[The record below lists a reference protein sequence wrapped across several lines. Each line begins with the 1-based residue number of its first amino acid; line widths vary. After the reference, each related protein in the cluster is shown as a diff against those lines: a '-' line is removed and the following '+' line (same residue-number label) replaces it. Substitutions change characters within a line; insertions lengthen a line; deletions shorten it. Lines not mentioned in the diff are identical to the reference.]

1 MVLNPAIARSGR
13 SNEKFANEFL
23 VMSRCKT
30 PKQAVRALAVAVL
43 MCATAACTSQL
54 SDLSEPADVARSTAQ
69 PSYPAVHD
77 MPTPRD
83 TSPMSAEERRRIADE
98 LAAARERQEAETTG
112 TVPPRT
118 PQSPGR

>member
-1 MVLNPAIARSGR
+1 VVLNPAVARSGR
-13 SNEKFANEFL
+13 SNQKFANEFL
-23 VMSRCKT
+23 VMLRCKL

-43 MCATAACTSQL
+43 LSTTAACTSQL
-54 SDLSEPADVARSTAQ
+54 SDLSEPADTARSSA
-69 PSYPAVHD
+69 PAVHD

-83 TSPMSAEERRRIADE
+83 TPPMSAEERRRIADE

>member
-1 MVLNPAIARSGR
+1 
-13 SNEKFANEFL
+13 
-23 VMSRCKT
+23 MSQCRC
-30 PKQAVRALAVAVL
+30 PKQAFRVLAVAAL
-43 MCATAACTSQL
+43 MSATAACTSQL
-54 SDLSEPADVARSTAQ
+54 SDLPDPADAARSTAQ

-77 MPTPRD
+77 MPGPRD
-83 TSPMSAEERRRIADE
+83 TRPMSAEERQRIADE